1 MDKKQIS
8 DGELKIAI
16 AKKINKAMKDALAK
30 AEFRTGRYDD
40 LVGDGLQEYIEKK
53 VKSVLKEDWKTKVP
67 VGKYGYCPKCKGELM
82 KNQYTGKLW
91 CAHCKK
97 DYEKGIQK
105 ENFEAS
111 EGPIYETWEKLQKGG
126 KAFCGQCGYDHRW
139 SSGSKCPNCKGTGN
153 PKWTEKSAKEHP
165 ELAKDFAVQESV
177 KIKKSELKEYIDKQ
191 VNKLLEGYTH
201 NSWSVLP
208 IGNQNLESG
217 DNKYFNIFDNWG
229 NSQFTLVLVKRDG
242 KYYGIWGSGDGGYAK
257 AGEDKELEHDQT
269 QKRMGRVQVVQ
280 EFIFKPKQLKEIAKQ
295 VIQKIGSKNLSSA
308 VFK

>member
-1 MDKKQIS
+1 MDKKLEQYI
-8 DGELKIAI
+8 G
-16 AKKINKAMKDALAK
+16 KKVQEAMKMSKMKFMDPDKFDGNDEYSMEK
-30 AEFRTGRYDD
+30 AAAMGNGPTA
-40 LVGDGLQEYIEKK
+40 VMKK
-53 VKSVLKEDWKTKVP
+53 AVADRESK
-67 VGKYGYCPKCKGELM
+67 
-82 KNQYTGKLW
+82 
-91 CAHCKK
+91 
-97 DYEKGIQK
+97 
-105 ENFEAS
+105 
-111 EGPIYETWEKLQKGG
+111 
-126 KAFCGQCGYDHRW
+126 W
-139 SSGSKCPNCKGTGN
+139 SSKKCLSCGKPLTDPGVCSGCHYPAQFCKCN
-153 PKWTEKSAKEHP
+153 KKN
-165 ELAKDFAVQESV
+165 ESV